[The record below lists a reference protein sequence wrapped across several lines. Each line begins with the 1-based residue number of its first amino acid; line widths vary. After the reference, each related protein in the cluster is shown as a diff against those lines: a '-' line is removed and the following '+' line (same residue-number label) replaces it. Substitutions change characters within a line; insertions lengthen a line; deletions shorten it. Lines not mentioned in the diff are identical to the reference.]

1 MAKYIF
7 VTGGV
12 VSSLGKGITAASLGM
27 LLGRRG
33 LKVAMQKFDPY
44 LNVDP
49 GTMNPYQ
56 HGETYVTDDGAEA
69 DLDLG
74 HYERFTGIPTSRAS
88 NFTSGRIYS
97 SVIEKERRGDYLGA
111 TIQVV
116 PHITDEIKSAIREV
130 ADDTDVVITE
140 LGGTVGDIEGLPFLE
155 AIRQF
160 SLDEGRENV
169 MYLHVTLIVTVKA
182 AGEIKTKPTQHSVQK
197 LREIGISPDVLVCRC
212 EKPIDEAMKQKISLF
227 TSVPRKCVIDE
238 PDVTDTIY
246 EVPFQ
251 FIDQGL
257 DKYVVERLGLEAGPL
272 DLGPWPGIIET
283 IRNSTATVSVAVVGK
298 YSELQDAYKSIYE
311 SLDHSG
317 IANKC
322 KVVVKRVMAEDIES
336 QGPDALL
343 GDVQGILVPGGFGLR
358 GIEGKISAIRYAR
371 ERGIPMLGLCLGMQ
385 CAAIE
390 FARNVCGL
398 ADADT
403 TENRPESQHPVIYL
417 MEEQKD
423 VTDKGATMR
432 LGAWP
437 CKLAQGSIARKAYGQ
452 DQINE
457 RHRHRYEFNNAYRE
471 VFESNGVLF
480 SGVSP
485 DNKLVEIIELTGHPW
500 FLAVQFHPEFRSR
513 PIAPHPL
520 FTDFI
525 EASMKKK
532 RK

>member
-1 MAKYIF
+1 M
-7 VTGGV
+7 
-12 VSSLGKGITAASLGM
+12 SSLGKGITAASLGM

-56 HGETYVTDDGAEA
+56 HGETYVTDDGAET

-116 PHITDEIKSAIREV
+116 PHITDEIKSAVRSV
-130 ADDTDVVITE
+130 ADDADVIITE
-140 LGGTVGDIEGLPFLE
+140 MGGTVGDIEGLPFLE

-160 SLDEGRENV
+160 GLDEGPENV
-169 MYLHVTLIVTVKA
+169 LYVHVTLIVTVKA

-212 EKPIDEAMKQKISLF
+212 EKPLDEAMKDKISLF
-227 TSVPRKCVIDE
+227 TSVQRRCVIEE
-238 PDVTDTIY
+238 PDVEDTIY

-257 DKYVVERLGLEAGPL
+257 DEFIVERLALEAGPL
-272 DLGPWPGIIET
+272 DLGPWPGIIEM
-283 IRNSTATVSVAVVGK
+283 IRNPASTVRIAVVGK

-311 SLDHSG
+311 ALDHG
-317 IANKC
+317 GVANNC
-322 KVVVKRVMAEDIES
+322 KVRVERIIAENLES
-336 QGPDALL
+336 GDPESIL
-343 GDVQGILVPGGFGLR
+343 GEVQGILVPGGFGLR

-371 ERGIPMLGLCLGMQ
+371 ERGIPLFGLCLGMQ

-398 ADADT
+398 AGADT
-403 TENRPESQHPVIYL
+403 TENSPESPHPVIYL
-417 MEEQKD
+417 MEDQKS
-423 VTDKGATMR
+423 VTEKGATMR

-437 CKLAQGSIARKAYGQ
+437 CRLAKGSLARGAYGREEVR
-452 DQINE
+452 E

-471 VFESNGVLF
+471 VFEANGMRF

-485 DNKLVEIIELTGHPW
+485 DEKLVEIIELNDHPW
-500 FLAVQFHPEFRSR
+500 FLAVQFHPEFRST
-513 PIAPHPL
+513 PVEPHPL
-520 FTDFI
+520 FAAFI
-525 EASMKKK
+525 AASMKKK
-532 RK
+532 RE

>member
-1 MAKYIF
+1 MAKHIF

-56 HGETYVTDDGAEA
+56 HGETYVTDDGAET

-74 HYERFTGIPTSRAS
+74 HYERFTGIATRRTS
-88 NFTSGRIYS
+88 NFTSGQIYR

-111 TIQVV
+111 TVQVV
-116 PHITDEIKSAIREV
+116 PHITDEIKSAVRSV
-130 ADDTDVVITE
+130 ADNADVVITE

-160 SLDEGRENV
+160 ALDEGRENV
-169 MYLHVTLIVTVKA
+169 MYIHVTLIVTVKA
-182 AGEIKTKPTQHSVQK
+182 AGERKTKPTQHSVQK
-197 LREIGISPDVLVCRC
+197 LREIGITPDVLVCRC
-212 EKPIDEAMKQKISLF
+212 EKPIDEAMKQKISMF
-227 TSVPRKCVIDE
+227 TSVQRRCVIEE

-251 FIDQGL
+251 FVDQGL
-257 DKYVVERLGLEAGPL
+257 DEFIIERLGLNAGPM
-272 DLGPWPGIIET
+272 DLGPWPGIIES
-283 IRNSTATVSVAVVGK
+283 IRNPTSTVSIAVVGK

-311 SLDHSG
+311 AIDHGG

-322 KVVVKRVMAEDIES
+322 KVAVKRIQSEDVES
-336 QGPDALL
+336 QDPETLL

-358 GIEGKISAIRYAR
+358 GIEGKVAAIGYAR
-371 ERGIPMLGLCLGMQ
+371 QRGIPMLGLCLGMH

-398 ADADT
+398 TGADT
-403 TENRPESQHPVIYL
+403 TENRPDSRHPVIYL
-417 MEEQKD
+417 MEEQKS

-437 CKLAQGSIARKAYGQ
+437 CKLAEGSLARKAYGQ
-452 DQINE
+452 EQISE
-457 RHRHRYEFNNAYRE
+457 RHRHRYEFNNAYRK
-471 VFESNGVLF
+471 VFEAGGMRF
-480 SGVSP
+480 SGISP
-485 DNKLVEIIELTGHPW
+485 DGELVEIIELAGHPW
-500 FLAVQFHPEFRSR
+500 FLAVQFHPEFRST
-513 PIAPHPL
+513 PVKPHPL
-520 FTDFI
+520 FAAFI